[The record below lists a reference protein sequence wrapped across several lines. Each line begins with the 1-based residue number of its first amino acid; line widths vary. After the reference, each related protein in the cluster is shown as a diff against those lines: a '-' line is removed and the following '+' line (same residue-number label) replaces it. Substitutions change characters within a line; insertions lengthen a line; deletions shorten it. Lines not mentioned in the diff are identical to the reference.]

1 MASTD
6 VLLNLTA
13 KSVVVHPLV
22 LLSIQDHAARAAKG
36 TKKRVVGIL
45 LGQDLGAQG
54 INVANS
60 FAGEPAELGVWRT
73 RGANWLLCAVP
84 FEEDDKDPRTWF
96 LDHNY
101 IESMNDMFKKVNG
114 ERRAALLRETFAD
127 LHISLQPARS

>member
-6 VLLNLTA
+6 QLQLIAA
-13 KSVVVHPLV
+13 KNVVVHPLV
-22 LLSIQDHAARAAKG
+22 LLSIQDHAARVAKG

-60 FAGEPAELGVWRT
+60 FAGQLQQVT
-73 RGANWLLCAVP
+73 TVRGQADSCSTTVP

-114 ERRAALLRETFAD
+114 GSCTLLQLF
-127 LHISLQPARS
+127 LKHS